1 MQVVG
6 LPDEKLVEEVSAWVR
21 LKPGA
26 KLTEE
31 EVKQFCRGRIAHYKI
46 PRYVVFVDEFPTTVT
61 GKVQKFKLRQLA
73 VERLGLQK
81 AAGIE
86 TA

>member
-1 MQVVG
+1 VC
-6 LPDEKLVEEVSAWVR
+6 AWIR

-26 KLTEE
+26 AAAEE
-31 EVKQFCRGRIAHYKI
+31 EIRQFARSRMAHYKV
-46 PRYVVFVDEFPTTVT
+46 PRYVVFVDEFPATVT
-61 GKVQKFKLRQLA
+61 GKVQKFKLRELGI
-73 VERLGLQK
+73 ERFGLQR